1 MIGWMLLGMMAA
13 ILFSRFLTLT
23 HEMSFHLDE
32 PNIYRSSVSLA
43 EKVLHPEQVY
53 QVALVYPEGSYVMQM
68 PFHLLSRIVG
78 SEWGDRV
85 WARIASVCY
94 YSAGCLTGALCL
106 YRFMGRRRG
115 SVVFFGMLCVFSLF
129 YVEQSRYGTGDPPSF
144 FLLMVLLFACG
155 QFIQTKRN
163 RWLCLAGLCVGALGA
178 VKYPQIYFL
187 LLPAPLAFSKERKWG
202 GMLHFLMLLGC
213 MLAGF
218 LMLSPSLLVWPEYLV
233 ESIRRETDAYMRSW
247 SGFTPLENLLELLI
261 YHLLYAEF
269 PLAPVLMLCAAV
281 SGRKAG
287 GKQTKE
293 RLDFWKCWVPL
304 VTFIFVVYNLFVG
317 LLVFRTLNP
326 FFAVAMLYSA
336 WALDSLWRKK
346 GWKPVLAVL
355 CGLMIIRSSALLSFM
370 TVPDQSEALRAHML
384 QSDCWEERKNTVVLG
399 NIGGYCPEPV
409 RYSPMDQLTW
419 FAFPEVESGEFVI
432 TAAMEYGYV
441 KRAVLKDLV
450 VYPIEDK
457 WDAFVAE
464 NLTGLIKNAYPQWYY
479 SMFGYWLPAS
489 SGALFEFP
497 NMCLFYCP

>member
-1 MIGWMLLGMMAA
+1 MMAA

-317 LLVFRTLNP
+317 LLVFRTLNRCGD
-326 FFAVAMLYSA
+326 
-336 WALDSLWRKK
+336 ALQRMGTGFSLAKK
-346 GWKPVLAVL
+346 RMEACAG
-355 CGLMIIRSSALLSFM
+355 SALWFNDHP
-370 TVPDQSEALRAHML
+370 VQRAAVIHDGAGSIRGTSRTYAAERL
-384 QSDCWEERKNTVVLG
+384 LGGTKKYRGSWEYRRLLPGTCTL
-399 NIGGYCPEPV
+399 
-409 RYSPMDQLTW
+409 
-419 FAFPEVESGEFVI
+419 FAHGSTDMVCVSG
-432 TAAMEYGYV
+432 
-441 KRAVLKDLV
+441 
-450 VYPIEDK
+450 
-457 WDAFVAE
+457 
-464 NLTGLIKNAYPQWYY
+464 
-479 SMFGYWLPAS
+479 
-489 SGALFEFP
+489 SGVG
-497 NMCLFYCP
+497 